1 MSKSTS
7 KETGKQLPLPGI
19 NGSGSVRSKRKR
31 RASAPVFKPYRQDQM
46 LLLPPSLEELIP
58 PNHLVRVINE
68 TVEKL
73 NIEPL
78 LQTYKGGGTS
88 SYHPLMLLKVL
99 LYAYVER
106 IYGSRKIA
114 KALRENVHFM
124 WLSGMQFPDFRTI
137 NNFRSGRLKG
147 HIDTI
152 FASLMLHLVK
162 AGYVDLKDYFV
173 DGSKFMA
180 NANRHSHVW
189 KKNVT
194 RYRESVREAIKELLA
209 QIDKVNEE
217 ENRRYGERDLP
228 ELGEGVD
235 LDEESQKAMVG
246 EINEEM
252 EKLQKKAAGDA
263 DSSSVPESET
273 MARRVD
279 KIEKRLAKEESSD
292 AIEKKRRIV
301 KKIKGKLLPR
311 LQRYEEQERILGRRG
326 SYSKTDPDATFMR
339 FKDGVLAPG
348 YNILM
353 GSQHQFILN
362 YSVHQNPADT
372 ACFIEHL
379 QKLWR
384 LYARLPENVVGDSG
398 FGSEEN
404 YGYLQNHGIGNYLKY
419 NNFHNEEKRR
429 KKHPYSKENF
439 TRDAQEDVFICPE
452 GRKLHFEEEEVKE
465 TASGYQRRI
474 RRYRSRSCQGC
485 AARPQCCRGE
495 GERGVEFSPLLEEF
509 KRQARENLESEK
521 GKLLRRRRG
530 VEIETIFAQLKF
542 NRKYYR
548 FLLRGLEKVNIE
560 LGLLSIS
567 HNIEKMFRTQLQLK
581 AA

>member
-1 MSKSTS
+1 MSESNPK
-7 KETGKQLPLPGI
+7 KAGKQLNFPGI
-19 NGSGSVRSKRKR
+19 DSSESANSKKKR
-31 RASAPVFKPYRQDQM
+31 RVSEPVFKPYCQDQM

-58 PNHLVRVINE
+58 PNHLVRVIND

-99 LYAYVER
+99 LYAYVVG

-124 WLSGMQFPDFRTI
+124 WLSGLQRPDFRTI
-137 NNFRSGRLKG
+137 NNFRSGRLKE

-152 FASLMLHLVK
+152 FASLMLFLVE

-180 NANRHSHVW
+180 NANPHSYVW
-189 KKNVT
+189 KKNVN
-194 RYRESVREAIKELLA
+194 RYQENVLEIIEELLS
-209 QIDKVNEE
+209 QIERINEE
-217 ENRRYGERDLP
+217 ENRCYGDKDLS
-228 ELGEGVD
+228 ELGEEVE
-235 LDEESQKAMVG
+235 LDEESQAAMVN
-246 EINEEM
+246 EINEEIA
-252 EKLQKKAAGDA
+252 KIKKNSEADK
-263 DSSSVPESET
+263 DSSPPSGSEVI
-273 MARRVD
+273 ARRIEE
-279 KIEKRLAKEESSD
+279 IEKRLEEEGSD
-292 AIEKKRRIV
+292 SATGKKRRIV
-301 KKIKGKLLPR
+301 KKIKEKLLPR
-311 LQRYEEQERILGRRG
+311 LQRYEEQDRIMGRRG
-326 SYSKTDPDATFMR
+326 SYSKSDPDATFMR
-339 FKDGVLAPG
+339 FKGGVLAAG

-353 GSQHQFILN
+353 GSQNQFILN

-372 ACFIEHL
+372 ACFIEHMEKAR
-379 QKLWR
+379 KL
-384 LYARLPENVVGDSG
+384 YDILPDNVVGDSG

-404 YGYLQNHGIGNYLKY
+404 YRYLQEHGIGNYLKY
-419 NNFHNEEKRR
+419 NNFHNEKKLR

-439 TRDAQEDVFICPE
+439 SYDAQRDVFVCPQ
-452 GRKLHFEEEEVKE
+452 GRELIFEEEQLKE
-465 TASGYQRRI
+465 TKSGYRRRI

-485 AARPQCCRGE
+485 PVRNQCCRGE
-495 GERGVEFSPLLEEF
+495 GDRCVEYSPLFEAF
-509 KRQARENLESEK
+509 KQQARQNLESDH
-521 GKLLRRRRG
+521 GQLLRQRRG
-530 VEIETIFAQLKF
+530 VEIETIFGHLKF

-567 HNIEKMFRTQLQLK
+567 HNIEKMFRSQLK
-581 AA
+581 LRAA

>member
-1 MSKSTS
+1 MSKSAP
-7 KETGKQLPLPGI
+7 KKAGKQLNFPGI
-19 NGSGSVRSKRKR
+19 KGSGSVDPKRKR
-31 RASAPVFKPYRQDQM
+31 RASEPVFKPYCQDQM

-58 PNHLVRVINE
+58 PNHLVRVIND

-99 LYAYVER
+99 LYAYVEG

-152 FASLMLHLVK
+152 FASLMLHLVE

-189 KKNVT
+189 KKNVK
-194 RYRESVREAIKELLA
+194 RYRESVLEIIKELLS
-209 QIDKVNEE
+209 QIERINEE
-217 ENRRYGERDLP
+217 ENRRYGDRDLP
-228 ELGEGVD
+228 ELGEGVE
-235 LDEESQKAMVG
+235 LDEESKEAMVS

-252 EKLQKKAAGDA
+252 EKIKQDDTGDT
-263 DSSSVPESET
+263 DCSPVPESEAI
-273 MARRVD
+273 ARRVD
-279 KIEKRLAKEESSD
+279 KIEKRLAKKGSD
-292 AIEKKRRIV
+292 AVTAKKRRIV
-301 KKIKGKLLPR
+301 KKIKEKLLPR
-311 LQRYEEQERILGRRG
+311 LQRYEEQEQILGRRG
-326 SYSKTDPDATFMR
+326 SYSKTDLDATFMR
-339 FKDGVLAPG
+339 FKGGVLAAG

-353 GSQHQFILN
+353 GSQNQFILN
-362 YSVHQNPADT
+362 YSVHQNPTDT
-372 ACFIEHL
+372 ACFIAHME
-379 QKLWR
+379 KARR
-384 LYARLPENVVGDSG
+384 LYDRLPDNAVGDSS

-404 YGYLQNHGIGNYLKY
+404 YRYLRKHGIGNYLKY
-419 NNFHNEEKRR
+419 NNYHNEDKRR

-439 TRDAQEDVFICPE
+439 TYDAQEDVFICPE
-452 GRKLHFEEEEVKE
+452 GRKLHFEEERVKE
-465 TASGYQRRI
+465 TQSGYQRRI
-474 RRYRSRSCQGC
+474 RRYRCQSCQGC
-485 AARPQCCRGE
+485 PVRRQCCRGE
-495 GERGVEFSPLLEEF
+495 GDRCVEFSPLFEAF
-509 KRQARENLESEK
+509 KCQARENLESKK
-521 GKLLRRRRG
+521 GQLLRRRRG
-530 VEIETIFAQLKF
+530 VEIETIFGHLKF

-567 HNIEKMFRTQLQLK
+567 HNIEKMFRSQLQLK